1 MKSLLLQVTRNE
13 KAHLLND
20 RRITVKEKTHLLNDR
35 RITVKDIA
43 LIGMMSA
50 ILLAVQIGFSFLP
63 NIELISLLIILYT
76 LIFGWRALY
85 IIYVF
90 VAVEGLVYGFGLWWF
105 SYLYIW
111 TVLYLIT
118 KVFHKLRSPL
128 YWAVISGAYGL
139 SFGALYSLVVVITS
153 GIHSGLASWVQGIP
167 FDIAHCIGNFM
178 ITLLLF
184 KPLYFVL
191 VKLNRQ
197 FAH

>member
-13 KAHLLND
+13 KAPLL
-20 RRITVKEKTHLLNDR
+20 TVR

-90 VAVEGLVYGFGLWWF
+90 VAIEGLVYGFGLWWF

-118 KVFHKLRSPL
+118 KLFYKIRSPL
-128 YWAVISGAYGL
+128 YWAVISGSYGL

-167 FDIAHCIGNFM
+167 FDIVHCIGNF
-178 ITLLLF
+178 IIALLLF
-184 KPLYFVL
+184 KPLYYAL
-191 VKLNRQ
+191 GKLNRQ
-197 FAH
+197 FAQ